1 MLGLSRMRYR
11 FGPYELDPAGFELR
25 AQGVAVPVEPQ
36 VLALLL
42 YLAANRDRM
51 VSKDDLIENVWQG
64 RIISDA
70 AIASRIKSARQSVG
84 DNGTAQQVIRT
95 VHGRGFRFV
104 AALSEAASG
113 PVLAAAPAAAPAAGA
128 ARPAIAVLPFA
139 DAGDLDTLRIVAQ
152 ALPQEIINELARL
165 RWLLVIARASSFRF
179 AAANPDVRHIGE
191 ALGVGYV
198 LHGSLR
204 LAGGRL
210 VADVELADTRDA
222 SLVWSEHFEAPVDG
236 IQFLHSAIVA
246 RVVSALEVHV
256 PLHEA
261 ERARQSTA
269 DTLEAWSAYHLGLQR
284 MFRFTAADNAAA
296 GGLFAHAIARE
307 PGFARAHAGLS
318 FVRFQDAFLDYGDAA
333 TAAGAARA
341 AAERAV
347 QLDPLDPFANA
358 SMGRA
363 HWLSGDLDA
372 GLGWL
377 DRATTLSPNYAQGVY
392 ARAWTHSLLGHG
404 AEGQRHVD
412 QAMLLSPLDP
422 LRYAMLATRALSHL
436 VRGEYE
442 EAAHWGERGAREP
455 GAHALIAVIAS
466 ACHALNGDDRRARA
480 WSADAQKRQP
490 SVSCQRFF
498 QSFPFDDPGLRQQI
512 AGALQRSGLAPG

>member
-1 MLGLSRMRYR
+1 MRYR

-25 AQGVAVPVEPQ
+25 AHGVPAVAEPQ
-36 VLALLL
+36 VLALLF
-42 YLAANRDRM
+42 YLVANRHRM
-51 VSKDDLIENVWQG
+51 VSKDDLIESVWQG
-64 RIISDA
+64 RIVSDA
-70 AIASRIKSARQSVG
+70 AIASRIKSVRQLVG

-104 AALSEAASG
+104 ADLQEMAPAASG
-113 PVLAAAPAAAPAAGA
+113 AIVAAEGAAGT
-128 ARPAIAVLPFA
+128 ARPSIAVLPFA
-139 DAGDLDTLRIVAQ
+139 STGDIDTLAIVGQ

-165 RWLLVIARASSFRF
+165 RWLLVIARSSSFRF
-179 AAANPDVRHIGE
+179 AAANPDVRQIGQ

-198 LHGSLR
+198 LHGTLG
-204 LAGGRL
+204 LASGRL
-210 VADVELADTRDA
+210 MADVELVDTGDA
-222 SLVWSEHFEAPVDG
+222 SLVWSEHFEVPVDSV
-236 IQFLHSAIVA
+236 QFLHSAIVTS
-246 RVVSALEVHV
+246 VVAALEFHV

-269 DTLEAWSAYHLGLQR
+269 DTLAAWSAYHLGLQR

-333 TAAGAARA
+333 AAVVAAREA
-341 AAERAV
+341 ADRAV

-363 HWLSGDLDA
+363 HWLSGDLDT

-377 DRATTLSPNYAQGVY
+377 DRATQLSPNYAQGVY
-392 ARAWTHSLLGHG
+392 ARAWTHSLLGKG
-404 AEGQRHVD
+404 ADGQRDVD

-436 VRGEYE
+436 VRAEYE
-442 EAAHWGERGAREP
+442 QAAHWGERGAREP
-455 GAHALIAVIAS
+455 GAHALIAVIAA
-466 ACHALNGDDRRARA
+466 ACHALNGDDARA
-480 WSADAQKRQP
+480 QAWCRDAQRRQP
-490 SVSCQRFF
+490 SVTCQRFF
-498 QSFPFDDPGLRQQI
+498 RSFPFADPGLRQEI
-512 AGALQRSGLAPG
+512 AGALQRSGLAL

>member
-1 MLGLSRMRYR
+1 MKYR
-11 FGPYELDPAGFELR
+11 FGHFELDPAGFELR
-25 AQGVAVPVEPQ
+25 ERGIVVAAEPQ
-36 VLALLL
+36 VLAVLL
-42 YLAANRDRM
+42 YLVANRHRM
-51 VSKDDLIENVWQG
+51 VSKDDLIEGVWQG
-64 RIISDA
+64 RIVSDA
-70 AIASRIKSARQSVG
+70 AIASRIKSARQLVG
-84 DNGTAQQVIRT
+84 DDGSAQRIIRT

-104 AALSEAASG
+104 ADLAETAGVSSI
-113 PVLAAAPAAAPAAGA
+113 AAAPTGGPAAGA
-128 ARPAIAVLPFA
+128 ARPSIAVLPFA
-139 DAGDLDTLRIVAQ
+139 SAGDVDTLRIVAQ

-179 AAANPDVRHIGE
+179 AAANPDVRQIGE
-191 ALGVGYV
+191 MLGVGYV
-198 LHGSLR
+198 LHGTLGLAAGR
-204 LAGGRL
+204 LA
-210 VADVELADTRDA
+210 ADVELVDTRDA
-222 SLVWSEHFEAPVDG
+222 SLVWTEHFEVAVDAAPV
-236 IQFLHSAIVA
+236 LHSAIVTS
-246 RVVSALEVHV
+246 VVAALEVHV

-333 TAAGAARA
+333 TAAKAAQDA
-341 AAERAV
+341 ADRAV

-363 HWLSGDLDA
+363 HWLSGNLQT

-377 DRATTLSPNYAQGVY
+377 DRATTLSPNYAQGTY
-392 ARAWTHSLLGHG
+392 AKAWTHSLLGHG
-404 AEGQRHVD
+404 AEAQHDVD
-412 QAMLLSPLDP
+412 RAMMLSPLDP

-436 VRGEYE
+436 VRGEYA
-442 EAAHWGERGAREP
+442 EAADWGERGAREP
-455 GAHALIAVIAS
+455 GAHALIAVIAA
-466 ACHALNGDDRRARA
+466 ACHTLNGDDQRARV

-498 QSFPFDDPGLRQQI
+498 QSFPFDDPALRQQI
-512 AGALQRSGLAPG
+512 AEALQRSGLAPG